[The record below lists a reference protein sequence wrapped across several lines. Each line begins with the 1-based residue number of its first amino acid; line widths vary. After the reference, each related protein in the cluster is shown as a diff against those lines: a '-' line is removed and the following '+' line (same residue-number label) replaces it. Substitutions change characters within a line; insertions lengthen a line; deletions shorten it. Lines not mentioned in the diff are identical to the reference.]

1 MKNNIGLLLTRRA
14 ALSGRREA
22 YVDST
27 SGLRLT
33 FDQLNSRCNQ
43 IANALVESGVK
54 RGDRVGILLMN
65 SPEFLEAYFA
75 LAKIGA
81 VVVPINW
88 RLIPDELEF
97 ILKDS
102 GVTSLIFGDEFTDNV
117 TELHSRQSKT
127 DIKQWLMVSESGKA
141 THFSKDYTVF
151 RESGSTVE
159 PPVQAENDDL
169 LFIMYTSGTT
179 GLPKGVVHTHATTQ
193 AALQTFVVSI
203 DIRIGDIY
211 LAALP
216 MFHVGALLPVTFSIY
231 CGATSVVVRE
241 FNPALTWQLIEDEKI
256 TSGMLV
262 PAMLNFMLQVPN
274 VGKYDFSSVR
284 SILSGAAPLPVSLIK
299 QYYELGIEVHQ
310 IYGLTETCGPACAIN
325 ADNALNKMGSSG
337 QSYFHTEIRIMDD
350 SGQEC
355 EPGEAGEI
363 WVSGAHNMKEYWNRP
378 DATAETL
385 TSDGW
390 LRTGDVASMDEDGC
404 VTIKDRL
411 KDMIITG
418 GENVCPAELE
428 NIILGHPDVADV
440 AVIAQPSK
448 RWGESPLAVVVG
460 KTESLAEADILKHCD
475 SKLSRFKQPK
485 GAVFIEEIP
494 RNPSGKVLK
503 RLLRE
508 QFPDAVKE

>member
-1 MKNNIGLLLTRRA
+1 MKNNIGGLLARRA
-14 ALSGRREA
+14 ALNGDREA
-22 YVDST
+22 YVDSA

-33 FDQLNSRCNQ
+33 FKQLNSRCNQ
-43 IANALVESGVK
+43 TGNALVESGVK
-54 RGDRVGILLMN
+54 PGDRVGILLMN

-117 TELHSRQSKT
+117 TELHSRKGRT
-127 DIKQWLMVSESGKA
+127 DIKQWLIVSASG
-141 THFSKDYTVF
+141 TTTNFSKDYTAF
-151 RESGSTVE
+151 RDSGSTAE
-159 PPVQAENDDL
+159 PLIQAGNEDL

-193 AALQTFVVSI
+193 AALHTLLASI
-203 DIRIGDIY
+203 DVRMGDVN

-216 MFHVGALLPVTFSIY
+216 LFHVGALIPVTAYIY
-231 CGATSVVVRE
+231 CGVTSVVVRA

-256 TSGMLV
+256 TGGLLV

-274 VGKYDFSSVR
+274 IDQYDFSSVR
-284 SILSGAAPLPVSLIK
+284 SILSGAAPLPVSLIE
-299 QYYELGIEVHQ
+299 QYCELGIEIHQ
-310 IYGLTETCGPACAIN
+310 IYGLTETCGPACVIN
-325 ADNALNKMGSSG
+325 ADNTIKNMGSAG
-337 QSYFHTEIRIMDD
+337 QGFFHTDVRIMDD
-350 SGQEC
+350 AGQEC
-355 EPGEAGEI
+355 EPGEPGEI
-363 WVSGAHNMKEYWNRP
+363 WVRGAHIMKEYWNRP

-385 TSDGW
+385 TAEGW
-390 LRTGDVASMDEDGC
+390 LRTGDVASMDENGF
-404 VTIKDRL
+404 VTVMDRL

-418 GENVCPAELE
+418 GENVCPAEIE
-428 NIILGHPDVADV
+428 NIILGHPDVSEV

-448 RWGESPLAVVVG
+448 RWGESPLAVIVA
-460 KTESLAEADILKHCD
+460 KSESLTEADILQHCD
-475 SKLSRFKQPK
+475 DKLSHFKQPK
-485 GAVFIEEIP
+485 GAVFINEIP

-503 RLLRE
+503 RVLRE
-508 QFPDAVKE
+508 RFPDPAME

>member
-1 MKNNIGLLLTRRA
+1 MTNNVGELLSRRA
-14 ALSGRREA
+14 ALSGSREA
-22 YVDST
+22 YVDSV

-33 FDQLNSRCNQ
+33 FEQLNSRCNQ
-43 IANALVESGVK
+43 IANALLGSGVK
-54 RGDRVGILLMN
+54 PGDRVGLLLKN
-65 SPEFLEAYFA
+65 SPEFLEAYFGI
-75 LAKIGA
+75 AKIGG

-102 GVTSLIFGDEFTDNV
+102 GVTTFIFGDEFIDNV
-117 TELHSRQSKT
+117 AELHSRKGKT
-127 DIKQWLMVSESGKA
+127 DINQWLIVSESGNA
-141 THFSKDYTVF
+141 SEFSKDYTAF
-151 RESGSTVE
+151 REGGSAVE
-159 PPVQAENDDL
+159 PLIQAENDDL

-203 DIRIGDIY
+203 DTRIGDVF

-216 MFHVGALLPVTFSIY
+216 MFHVGALLPVTLNIY
-231 CGATSVVVRE
+231 CGVTSVVVRE

-256 TSGMLV
+256 TSGLLV
-262 PAMLNFMLQVPN
+262 PAMLNFMLQAPN
-274 VGKYDFSSVR
+274 VNEHDFSSVR
-284 SILSGAAPLPVSLIK
+284 SFLSGAAPLPVSLIEK
-299 QYYELGIEVHQ
+299 YYELGIEIHQ
-310 IYGLTETCGPACAIN
+310 IYGLTETCGPGCAIN
-325 ADNALNKMGSSG
+325 ADSTLQKMGSAG
-337 QSYFHTEIRIMDD
+337 QSYFHTKVRIMDD

-355 EPGEAGEI
+355 DPGEPGEI
-363 WVSGAHNMKEYWNRP
+363 WVLGAHNMKAYWNRP

-385 TSDGW
+385 TPEGW
-390 LRTGDVASMDEDGC
+390 LRTGDVASMDEDGY

-418 GENVCPAELE
+418 GENVCPAEIE

-440 AVIAQPSK
+440 AVIGQPSK

-460 KTESLAEADILKHCD
+460 KAESLTEPDILKYCD
-475 SKLSRFKQPK
+475 DKLARFKQPK
-485 GAVFIEEIP
+485 GAVFIDQIP

-503 RLLRE
+503 RVLRE
-508 QFPDAVKE
+508 QFPDAAPE